1 MPINTNA
8 VGLETEVYSFDISA
22 RQCLAYAAAL
32 GETADVYFD
41 DARSGG
47 IVAMPAMTVA
57 LEWPPSRDIRIMPGF
72 GATDMERLRGVHA
85 AQDTHFHQPIR
96 PGDKLSNRGRVISV
110 EQIRPGARVI
120 FRFDITDA
128 AGKAVVTSYSTVIY
142 RGVETIGSDLVGEV
156 APAWLGGDAPS
167 AWAET
172 CIPIARGL
180 PHVYS
185 ECADIWNPI
194 HTEREVALAAGLS
207 DIILHGTCTWALALK
222 TVVEVH
228 ANGDPVRLARFSG
241 RFTGMVI
248 PGSVITVRHGRVA
261 GGACVEVIA
270 ADGTAA
276 ISEGRAVFR

>member
-1 MPINTNA
+1 MS
-8 VGLETEVYSFDISA
+8 GLRRRT
-22 RQCLAYAAAL
+22 R
-32 GETADVYFD
+32 ETADVYFD
-41 DARSGG
+41 DARPGG

-156 APAWLGGDAPS
+156 APAWLGGDAP
-167 AWAET
+167 
-172 CIPIARGL
+172 PRGRR
-180 PHVYS
+180 P
-185 ECADIWNPI
+185 
-194 HTEREVALAAGLS
+194 
-207 DIILHGTCTWALALK
+207 
-222 TVVEVH
+222 
-228 ANGDPVRLARFSG
+228 
-241 RFTGMVI
+241 
-248 PGSVITVRHGRVA
+248 
-261 GGACVEVIA
+261 
-270 ADGTAA
+270 
-276 ISEGRAVFR
+276 VFRSLGDCRTSILNVLISGIPFILSARWRWPRAYRTSYCTGLVPGRWR

>member
-1 MPINTNA
+1 MPINTTA
-8 VGLETEVYSFDISA
+8 VGLETEVYSFDITA

-57 LEWPPSRDIRIMPGF
+57 LEWPPSRDIRTMPGF

-85 AQDTHFHQPIR
+85 AQDTYFHQPIR

-142 RGVETIGSDLVGEV
+142 RGVETRGGDLIGEV
-156 APAWLGGDAPS
+156 APAWLCGDAPS
-167 AWAET
+167 TWGEAI
-172 CIPIARGL
+172 IPIARGL
-180 PHVYS
+180 PHIYS
-185 ECADIWNPI
+185 ECANIWNPI

-222 TVVEVH
+222 TVVEAH

-248 PGSVITVRHGRVA
+248 PGGVITVRHGMVA
-261 GGACVEVIA
+261 GGACVEVIT